1 MSNIVLPD
9 NQVVFNTPLFQQ
21 NLRQDPKFG
30 DENARVGGIAS
41 DPSVY
46 LVRLLNNSL
55 QSMGRDCVI
64 KDLIVDVNAGIETR
78 TIEFKVNPGLFI
90 KDSTLLELK
99 EEVLV
104 DNQLDPLDTSD
115 HFIVGLN
122 YEFSEEVEENL
133 FNITCSLWDSN
144 TEIISDDGFSGGLIL
159 GLFEVLR
166 DTNMNIVALED
177 KTLSRFDG
185 YPHPPINLKDS
196 IGDPLG
202 IGHVHPQP
210 EPIKKIY
217 HSLLQ
222 RGVVSPYKMFK
233 RETSGEQIHRVPSLE
248 VLNAFGSEDQVGGFH
263 IGITTALIEDPA
275 LYTHTFEIHDV
286 PTGVTF
292 THGIDRGNGI
302 WDIDPVDL
310 PNIHLNPI
318 PNSDVDF
325 TLRVF
330 SISTEDA
337 IPENTAYSEDTIIV
351 TIFAEADNPT
361 LSVEDAVATDIGTP
375 IDVTINAA
383 LTDTDGSEVMS
394 IEIQNVPQDGTI
406 FNQGTDN
413 GDGTWTFSPAELTGL
428 TITPFDWDVDFVIN
442 VIATATE
449 QSNQTTSGVNAPL
462 TVSVKPNVEI
472 TVSNAS
478 GDEDLEIPMNID
490 VSLVDTNGFDLT
502 VEISGVPTGATLN
515 TGTDQGGGVWD
526 VDPSNL
532 SSITITPPLN
542 SSNNF
547 QLNIKGT
554 STPTGLGNVS
564 YRNRTLDVSV
574 GGIADVPNL
583 SVDSTAGWYSDASFP
598 FVSEIPVEITSSLV
612 DTDGSEELSLEIQ
625 NLLPGVTFNNGSSVV
640 GNKWSLLPADLID
653 LKMTIPVGLEQDF
666 NMNVV
671 AIATE
676 TIGSN
681 TVSTSPVQFSISLRE
696 PAINV
701 VDVLGMDMLLAIDNN
716 DITSV
721 TICNNPVGTLY
732 SAGTDNLNGCWTF
745 TPAELIDLMVIP
757 PFTGDT
763 FDFLSL
769 DVDVTYNEG
778 ASDLHIIGRLNVYS
792 TEPLT
797 SEVDLQSMDIFTGID
812 PGDIEFVTVC
822 NVAPD
827 TVFNV
832 GIDLGNGCWKFTQP
846 ELDSLSVYFL
856 SDNNTSGEWTIEITF
871 DNGSGTQTISDIFSI
886 TSSDMRDAI
895 LGDMIIPNP
904 VGSLESY
911 LNIIDLFGPNI
922 K

>member
-1 MSNIVLPD
+1 MNIVLPE
-9 NQVVFNTPLFQQ
+9 NQVVFNTPLAQQ
-21 NLRQDPKFG
+21 NFRNDPKFG
-30 DENARVGGIAS
+30 DKNARAGGIAS

-55 QSMGRDCVI
+55 ISMGRDCVI
-64 KDLIVDVNAGIETR
+64 KDLIVEVESGIETR
-78 TIEFKVNPGLFI
+78 VIEFKINPGLFI

-99 EEVLV
+99 EEVFV

-159 GLFEVLR
+159 GLFEILR
-166 DTNMNIVALED
+166 DPITMNIVALED
-177 KTLSRFDG
+177 KTISRFDG
-185 YPHPPINLKDS
+185 YPHLPINLKNS

-217 HSLLQ
+217 HSLLE
-222 RGVVSPYKMFK
+222 RGIVSPYKMFK
-233 RETSGEQIHRVPSLE
+233 RETSGEQIHRVPTLE
-248 VLNAFGSEDQVGGFH
+248 VLNVFGSEDQIGGFH
-263 IGITTALIEDPA
+263 MGITTALVEDPA
-275 LYTHTFEIHDV
+275 TYTHTFEIHDV

-302 WDIDPVDL
+302 WDIDPDDL
-310 PNIHLNPI
+310 VNIHLNPI
-318 PNSDVDF
+318 PNSDEDF

-330 SISTEDA
+330 SISTENA
-337 IPENTAYSEDTIIV
+337 IPENTAYSEASIIV
-351 TIFAEADNPT
+351 TIFAEADNPI
-361 LSVEDAVATDIGTP
+361 LSVEDAVATDIGVP

-394 IEIQNVPQDGTI
+394 IEIQNVPQDGTT

-413 GDGTWTFSPAELTGL
+413 LDGTWTFTPQELIGL
-428 TITPFDWDVDFVIN
+428 TITPIDWDVDFVLN

-449 QSNQTTSGVNAPL
+449 TANNTTSGVNAPM

-472 TVSNAS
+472 TVTNAS
-478 GDEDLEIPMNID
+478 GDEDTAIAMDID
-490 VSLVDTNGFDLT
+490 VSLVDTNGFNLT
-502 VEISGVPTGATLN
+502 VEISGVPIGATLN
-515 TGTDQGGGVWD
+515 TGTDLGAGVWS
-526 VDPSNL
+526 VDPVNL

-547 QLNIKGT
+547 QLNIKGI

-564 YRNRTLDVSV
+564 YRNRTIDVVV

-583 SVDSTAGWYSDASFP
+583 SIDNTAGWHSDAAFP
-598 FVSEIPVEITSSLV
+598 FASEIPVEITSSLV
-612 DTDGSEELSLEIQ
+612 DSDGSEELTLEVQ
-625 NLLPGVTFNNGSSVV
+625 NLLPGIIFNNGSSVV
-640 GNKWSLLPADLID
+640 GNKWSLEPADLID
-653 LKMTIPVGLEQDF
+653 LKVIIPPGLEQDF

-676 TIGSN
+676 TIGSD
-681 TVSTSPVQFSISLRE
+681 TISTSPIQFNIALRE

-721 TICNNPVGTLY
+721 KICNNPVGTLY
-732 SAGTDNLNGCWTF
+732 NQGTDIGGGCWTF
-745 TPAELIDLMVIP
+745 TPAELIGLMIIP
-757 PFTGDT
+757 PYTGDT

-769 DVDVTYNEG
+769 DVEVTYNEG
-778 ASDLHIIGRLNVYS
+778 ASDLYLNGRLNVYS
-792 TEPLT
+792 TEPLNIQ
-797 SEVDLQSMDIFTGID
+797 VDLQSMDIFTGID
-812 PGDIEFVTVC
+812 SGDITFVTVC

-832 GIDLGNGCWKFTQP
+832 GEDLGNGCWKFTQP
-846 ELDSLSVYFL
+846 ELDSLTVYFL
-856 SDNNTSGEWTIEITF
+856 SDNNTSADWTVEITF
-871 DNGSGTQTISDIFSI
+871 DNGSGTQTISDTFSI
-886 TSSDMRDAI
+886 TSSSMVDAI

-911 LNIIDLFGPNI
+911 LNIVDLFGPNI